1 MTYTQIAFL
10 VLAIVLVIDLAV
22 LRTRVV
28 RRALFWVSYAII
40 LPFQWLTNGIF
51 TGAGIVLYD
60 GDVIVGSTSPADG
73 RPPFIGDGR
82 LAFAPVEDMLFGFAL
97 VLLSLSLWVYF
108 GRRGVQRT
116 PMSGPPRIWL
126 RSGPLGQ
133 HRD

>member
-10 VLAIVLVIDLAV
+10 VVAIVLVIDLAV

-60 GDVIVGSTSPADG
+60 GDVIVGSTSPVDG

-82 LAFAPVEDMLFGFAL
+82 LAYAPVEDMLFGFAL